1 MSVHKKLMTARVK
14 LLNTKLSKSGLNK
27 FAGFQ
32 YFELSDFLPAIT
44 NIFNE
49 VGLCGVVSFGQ
60 DLATLTIRD
69 VDSQDEI
76 SITSPLVEVQMK
88 GCLPIQGL
96 GAQQTYIR
104 RYLWVTAMEIVEH
117 DALDATAGKEEKK
130 GQSTPK
136 DVWDDLPPKKQLEL
150 QAVADT
156 VRELLGSDLALA
168 VGHIADLETEDKIAV
183 WSRMDSKERR
193 TIKDYQE
200 ANKK

>member
-1 MSVHKKLMTARVK
+1 MTARVK

-117 DALDATAGKEEKK
+117 DALDATAGKDEKK

-136 DVWDDLPPKKQLEL
+136 DVWDEQTPEKQKEL
-150 QAVADT
+150 QIVADK
-156 VRELLGSDLALA
+156 VRSLLDTDLALA
-168 VGHIADLETEDKIAV
+168 VGTWLDLETKEEQVAM
-183 WSRMDSKERR
+183 WSRLDSKERR

-200 ANKK
+200 ANKKGDSK